1 MFIYN
6 VTTKINRSIQEEW
19 LEWMLKEHM
28 PALIAT
34 NCFTH
39 FQLLKIHEQD
49 ETEELTYVAQYFT
62 KSKTD
67 YNRYLELYAQKLRKD
82 TLATWG
88 DNFVAFRTLLEVVY

>member
-6 VTTKINRSIQEEW
+6 VTTKINRSIHKAW
-19 LEWMLKEHM
+19 VEWMLEEHM
-28 PALIAT
+28 PVLIAT

-39 FQLLKIHEQD
+39 FQLLKLHD
-49 ETEELTYVAQYFT
+49 PDDTEEPTYVAQYFT

-67 YNRYLELYAQKLRKD
+67 YNRYLELYAQKVRKD
-82 TLATWG
+82 TPATWG